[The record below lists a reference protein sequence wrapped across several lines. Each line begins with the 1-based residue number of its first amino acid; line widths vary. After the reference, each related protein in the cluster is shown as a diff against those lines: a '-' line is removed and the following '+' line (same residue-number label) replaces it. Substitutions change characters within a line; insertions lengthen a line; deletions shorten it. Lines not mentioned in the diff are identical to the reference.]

1 MYELEAFEE
10 PPASSRS
17 VPDTATTPELR
28 VLNGVFGYKD
38 FKGLQRDIIA
48 SAIAG
53 HDTLVLAPTGGGKS
67 LCYQIP
73 GILRDGVAIVIS
85 PLIALMKDQ
94 VDALRLHGVSA
105 ARLDSSLEYREVVAI
120 EGKLLRNEL
129 DLLYI
134 APERALSD
142 RSRALFQRLKIAL
155 FAVDEA
161 HCVSQ
166 WGHDFRPEYL
176 QLGAMADLFPDTPRM
191 ALTATADGIVRKEM
205 VQKLQLRQP
214 REFITGFDRP
224 NIHYSIQQTDGA
236 KKGAQSE
243 LLKFLERHRGQSGI
257 IYRMTR
263 RSTEK
268 TTEWLRE
275 EGFNAVTYHAGYDA
289 ADRRARQDLFLSKPG
304 VIMVATIAFGMG
316 IDKPDVRFVVHLDLP
331 KSVEQY
337 YQETGR
343 AGRDGEASEAL
354 MFYGLADTVNVRQM
368 IENSEAPP
376 AIKQIE
382 RDKLNTL
389 LGLCESTDCRR
400 KNLLAY
406 FGEEF
411 QPPCSNCDNCLNP
424 QDEFDG
430 SEHARN
436 FLACVLQTGSRFG
449 AGHIIDILM
458 GSKKQRVI
466 TLKHNKLKFYGS
478 GSDLSEKQWRSA
490 ARQLVAN
497 GMLTPDN
504 RGYGSLILTKSGKDF
519 VNGTNNFKFMLRR
532 SRKTAATTSPKSSLK
547 RTPLKPKPLAGL
559 DSGGSN
565 PVKPV
570 TPKPKPPLQ
579 RSSARSTRPIVPPKL
594 NLEDFN
600 SVEFAHPAT
609 PKQPL
614 SKRPLTDAEQ
624 GLLQQLISTRDK
636 LAAVENALP
645 RMIFDDQ
652 TLREIAAKKPR
663 SQSDLLSLQGVGIV
677 KADRYGTTF
686 LKVVKNFLES
696 SL

>member
-10 PPASSRS
+10 PPVSSRN
-17 VPDTATTPELR
+17 VPNTATPELR

-73 GILRDGVAIVIS
+73 GILRDGVAIIIS

-142 RSRALFQRLKIAL
+142 RSRALFQRLNIAL

-176 QLGAMADLFPDTPRM
+176 QLGALANLFPDTPRM

-205 VQKLQLRQP
+205 VQKLHLRQP

-224 NIHYSIQQTDGA
+224 NIRYSIQQTDGA
-236 KKGAQSE
+236 KKGAQSD

-263 RSTEK
+263 RNTEK

-275 EGFNAVTYHAGYDA
+275 KGFNAVTYHAGYEA
-289 ADRRARQDLFLSKPG
+289 ADRRARQDLFLSEPG

-343 AGRDGEASEAL
+343 AGRDGEESEAL

-430 SEHARN
+430 SEHARK
-436 FLACVLQTGSRFG
+436 FLSCVLQTGSRFG

-466 TLKHNKLKFYGS
+466 TLKHDKLKLYSS

-497 GMLTPDN
+497 GILTPDD
-504 RGYGSLILTKSGKDF
+504 RGYGSLVLTKSGKDF
-519 VNGTNNFKFMLRR
+519 VNGTNNFKLMLRR
-532 SRKTAATTSPKSSLK
+532 KRSTTTSTSPKSSLK

-570 TPKPKPPLQ
+570 TPKPKPPIQ
-579 RSSARSTRPIVPPKL
+579 RSSARSTKPIVPPKL
-594 NLEDFN
+594 NLGDLN
-600 SVEFAHPAT
+600 SVELIPQAT

-624 GLLQQLISTRDK
+624 GLLQQLISTRAK
-636 LAAVENALP
+636 AAAIENALP

-677 KADRYGTTF
+677 KADRYGATF
-686 LKVVKNFLES
+686 LKVVKKFLES

>member
-10 PPASSRS
+10 PPVSSRN
-17 VPDTATTPELR
+17 VPNTATPELR

-142 RSRALFQRLKIAL
+142 RSKALFQRLNIAL

-176 QLGAMADLFPDTPRM
+176 QLGALANLFPDTPRM

-224 NIHYSIQQTDGA
+224 NIRYSIQQTDGA

-263 RSTEK
+263 RNTEK

-275 EGFNAVTYHAGYDA
+275 EGFNAVTYHAGYEA
-289 ADRRARQDLFLSKPG
+289 ADRRARQDLFLSEPG

-343 AGRDGEASEAL
+343 AGRDGEESEAL

-406 FGEEF
+406 FGEGF

-430 SEHARN
+430 SEHARK

-466 TLKHNKLKFYGS
+466 TLRHDKLKLYGS

-497 GMLTPDN
+497 GILTPDD
-504 RGYGSLILTKSGKDF
+504 RGYGSLVLTKSGKDF
-519 VNGTNNFKFMLRR
+519 VNGTNNFKLMLRR
-532 SRKTAATTSPKSSLK
+532 KRSTTASTSPKSSLK
-547 RTPLKPKPLAGL
+547 RTPLKPKPLAGF

-579 RSSARSTRPIVPPKL
+579 RSSAKSTRPIVPPKL
-594 NLEDFN
+594 NLDDLN
-600 SVEFAHPAT
+600 SVELIPQAT

-652 TLREIAAKKPR
+652 TLREIATKKPR

-686 LKVVKNFLES
+686 LKVIKNFLES

>member
-559 DSGGSN
+559 GNDGSN
-565 PVKPV
+565 PVKPIP
-570 TPKPKPPLQ
+570 PKPKSPLK
-579 RSSARSTRPIVPPKL
+579 RSSVRSTRPVVPPKL
-594 NLEDFN
+594 NLDDLN
-600 SVEFAHPAT
+600 SVEFAHPVT

>member
-1 MYELEAFEE
+1 MYELETFEE
-10 PPASSRS
+10 PSRS
-17 VPDTATTPELR
+17 TPDANISPELR

-73 GILRDGVAIVIS
+73 GILRDGVAIIIS

-142 RSRALFQRLKIAL
+142 RFKALFQRLNIAL

-176 QLGAMADLFPDTPRM
+176 QLGAMANLFPDTPRM

-224 NIHYSIQQTDGA
+224 NIHYSIQQIAGS

-275 EGFNAVTYHAGYDA
+275 KGFNAVTYHAGYDA
-289 ADRRARQDLFLSKPG
+289 DDRRARQDLFLSEPG

-343 AGRDGEASEAL
+343 AGRDGEAAEAL
-354 MFYGLADTVNVRQM
+354 MLYGLADTVNVRQM

-430 SEHARN
+430 SEHARK
-436 FLACVLQTGSRFG
+436 FLSCVLQTGSRFG

-466 TLKHNKLKFYGS
+466 TLKHDKLKLYGS

-504 RGYGSLILTKSGKDF
+504 RGYGSLVLTKSGRDF
-519 VNGTNNFKFMLRR
+519 ENGTNSFKFMLRR
-532 SRKTAATTSPKSSLK
+532 SRNSTAATSPRSNFK
-547 RTPLKPKPLAGL
+547 RPPLKPKPLVGL
-559 DSGGSN
+559 GGDSSN
-565 PVKPV
+565 PVQIAP
-570 TPKPKPPLQ
+570 PKPEPPLK
-579 RSSARSTRPIVPPKL
+579 RSSTGSTRPIIPPKL
-594 NLEDFN
+594 NLGDLN
-600 SVEFAHPAT
+600 SVEFAPQAT

-614 SKRPLTDAEQ
+614 SKRPLTNAEQ
-624 GLLQQLISTRDK
+624 ELLQQLISTRAK
-636 LAAVENALP
+636 AAAIENALP

-677 KADRYGTTF
+677 KADRYGATF
-686 LKVVKNFLES
+686 LKVIKNFLES

>member
-1 MYELEAFEE
+1 MYELETFEE
-10 PPASSRS
+10 PSRS
-17 VPDTATTPELR
+17 TPDANISPELR

-73 GILRDGVAIVIS
+73 GILRDGVAIIIS

-142 RSRALFQRLKIAL
+142 RFKALFQRLNIAL

-176 QLGAMADLFPDTPRM
+176 QLGAMANLFPDTPRM

-214 REFITGFDRP
+214 HEFITGFDRP
-224 NIHYSIQQTDGA
+224 NIHYSIQQIAGS

-275 EGFNAVTYHAGYDA
+275 KGFNAVTYHAGYDA
-289 ADRRARQDLFLSKPG
+289 DDRRARQDLFLSEPG

-343 AGRDGEASEAL
+343 AGRDGEAAEAL
-354 MFYGLADTVNVRQM
+354 MLYGLADTVNVRQM

-430 SEHARN
+430 SEHARK
-436 FLACVLQTGSRFG
+436 FLSCVLQTGSRFG

-466 TLKHNKLKFYGS
+466 TLKHDKLKLYGS

-504 RGYGSLILTKSGKDF
+504 RGYGSLVLTKSGKDF
-519 VNGTNNFKFMLRR
+519 VNGTNNFKLMLRR
-532 SRKTAATTSPKSSLK
+532 KRSTTASTSPKSSLK

-559 DSGGSN
+559 DSGSSN

-579 RSSARSTRPIVPPKL
+579 RSSAKSNRPIVPPKL
-594 NLEDFN
+594 NLDDLN
-600 SVEFAHPAT
+600 SVELIPQAT

-652 TLREIAAKKPR
+652 TLREIATKKPR

-686 LKVVKNFLES
+686 LKVIKNFLES

>member
-17 VPDTATTPELR
+17 APDTAITPELR

-73 GILRDGVAIVIS
+73 GILRDGVAIIIS

-176 QLGAMADLFPDTPRM
+176 QLGAMANLFPDTPRM

-236 KKGAQSE
+236 KKGAQAD

-289 ADRRARQDLFLSKPG
+289 ADRRARQDLFLSEPG

-343 AGRDGEASEAL
+343 AGRDEEASEAL

-406 FGEEF
+406 FGEDF

-430 SEHARN
+430 SEHARK
-436 FLACVLQTGSRFG
+436 FLSCVLQTGSRFG

-504 RGYGSLILTKSGKDF
+504 RGYGSLVLTKSGRDF
-519 VNGTNNFKFMLRR
+519 ENGTNSFKFMLRR
-532 SRKTAATTSPKSSLK
+532 SRNTATSSSPKSSLK
-547 RTPLKPKPLAGL
+547 RTPLTPKPLVGL
-559 DSGGSN
+559 GNDGSN
-565 PVKPV
+565 PVNPV
-570 TPKPKPPLQ
+570 PPKPKSPLK
-579 RSSARSTRPIVPPKL
+579 RSSVRSTRPIVPPKL
-594 NLEDFN
+594 NLGDLN
-600 SVEFAHPAT
+600 PVELIPQAT

-614 SKRPLTDAEQ
+614 SKRPLTDAEK
-624 GLLQQLISTRDK
+624 GLLRQLISTRAK
-636 LAAVENALP
+636 TAAVENALP

-677 KADRYGTTF
+677 KADRYGATF

-696 SL
+696 SN